1 MSSVNQPVTAFA
13 ASSLQSPAHTAPQ
26 ALNPQALNPQAL
38 NPQSFN
44 PQSFNPMTLRWV
56 MKRVALGVVILV
68 VAFGSIA
75 WLTYASIEQGA
86 AAIDDAETANAQ

>member
-13 ASSLQSPAHTAPQ
+13 ATSMQSPAHMAIQSPQ
-26 ALNPQALNPQAL
+26 SLSPQSL
-38 NPQSFN
+38 NPQSLN
-44 PQSFNPMTLRWV
+44 PITLRWV
-56 MKRVALGVVILV
+56 MKRVALGVIILV

-75 WLTYASIEQGA
+75 WLTYASIEQGE

>member
-13 ASSLQSPAHTAPQ
+13 ATSMQSPAHMAIQSPQ
-26 ALNPQALNPQAL
+26 SLSPQSL
-38 NPQSFN
+38 NPQSLN
-44 PQSFNPMTLRWV
+44 PQSLNPITLRWV
-56 MKRVALGVVILV
+56 MKRVALGVIILV

-75 WLTYASIEQGA
+75 WLTYASIEQGE